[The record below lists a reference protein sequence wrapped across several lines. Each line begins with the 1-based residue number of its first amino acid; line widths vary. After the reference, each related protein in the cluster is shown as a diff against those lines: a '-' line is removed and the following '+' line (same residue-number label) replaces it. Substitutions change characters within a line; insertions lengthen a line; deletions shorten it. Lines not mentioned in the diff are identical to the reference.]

1 MERRSVEHE
10 EKSEWA
16 ADLDRRTSKARLA
29 TMHHGTDPSLQLR
42 PSGSVILNETAVLVS
57 L

>member
-1 MERRSVEHE
+1 VERGSVEHE

-16 ADLDRRTSKARLA
+16 ADLDRRTSRARLA

-42 PSGSVILNETAVLVS
+42 PSGSVILNETAVPVS